1 MKRKVCCFGSVAVLL
16 VSLASNSA
24 SQSGNPALVVK
35 QRERYTLS
43 ISLEFSKK
51 NRNVAERALSV
62 LADVGPNAYATGFLV
77 GDGLV
82 MTAYHVVSG
91 RLSASKRKLLGFKP
105 DDDLQ
110 VRAFVGGCPAKVL
123 KFDKDADLAL
133 LSICGSSKEAK
144 RPTFQLDPTIDEQ
157 IILIAQ
163 PHDNKFTRKGV
174 FQGPYVFQGRHY
186 WSIKVDAFDGFSGSP
201 VYNHQGDVVGVFCG
215 YDSTEGL
222 AFISP
227 GAKAQ
232 KFLQDWDAG
241 IVSTP

>member
-1 MKRKVCCFGSVAVLL
+1 MKKKVCCFGFIGVLL
-16 VSLASNSA
+16 CVLASNSA
-24 SQSGNPALVVK
+24 SQGNPALVVK

-43 ISLEFSKK
+43 ISLEFTRK
-51 NRNVAERALSV
+51 NRNVAERAFSV
-62 LADVGPNAYATGFLV
+62 LADIGPNAYATGFIV

-110 VRAFVGGCPAKVL
+110 VRAYVAGCPAKVV
-123 KFDKDADLAL
+123 KIDNDADLAL
-133 LSICGSSKEAK
+133 LTVCASSKEAK
-144 RPTFQLDPTIDEQ
+144 RPTFQLDPTVDEQ

-163 PHDNKFTRKGV
+163 PHDNKFLRKGI
-174 FQGPYVFQGRHY
+174 FQGPYIFQGRQY

-232 KFLQDWDAG
+232 RFLDEWDAG
-241 IVSTP
+241 IGSNP

>member
-1 MKRKVCCFGSVAVLL
+1 MRKKACCFVSVAVLL
-16 VSLASNSA
+16 CVLSSDSA
-24 SQSGNPALVVK
+24 SQGNASLVVK
-35 QRERYTLS
+35 QRERYTVS
-43 ISLEFSKK
+43 IALEFTRK
-51 NRNVAERALSV
+51 NRNVAEKALSV
-62 LADVGPNAYATGFLV
+62 LADIGPNAYATGFII

-91 RLSASKRKLLGFKP
+91 RLSNSKRKLLGFKA
-105 DDDLQ
+105 DEDLQ

-123 KFDKDADLAL
+123 KIDKDADLAL
-133 LSICGSSKEAK
+133 LSVCASSKEAK
-144 RPTFQLDPTIDEQ
+144 RPKFQLDPARDEQ

-163 PHDNKFTRKGV
+163 PHENRFTRKGT
-174 FQGPYVFQGRHY
+174 FQGPYVFQGRQY

-227 GAKAQ
+227 GSKAQ
-232 KFLQDWDAG
+232 RFMEEWDAG
-241 IVSTP
+241 IVFAP